1 VRAIS
6 WLAGME
12 DADLFIDDID
22 GIFDDDEDDDEGQLT
37 DDEGHGSFGD
47 DSDHAHDSSM
57 AVATCSSFPMMM
69 DGDGDGDGDGE
80 NDEEGHHL
88 MDRIDNSAG
97 STSENLVASSAAS
110 TETRLNSPSV
120 DTSIHGVAGQDQVH
134 HVKQQAIHVL
144 GHDSGQGD
152 DASRTSDLARD
163 SARLTTGAIPRP
175 DSSTAVGAPAIALPS
190 SASRRRSVS
199 EPGAANPKHKTM
211 RRSGKHLEAQ
221 VCPLP
226 PPSWH
231 SEAADRH
238 HRQAMILEMYVLLQV
253 AASRLMGFRASWK
266 PLLALL
272 CLVAFV
278 YVDSTN
284 ECSISSSAF

>member
-1 VRAIS
+1 
-6 WLAGME
+6 ME

-22 GIFDDDEDDDEGQLT
+22 GIFDDDDEDDDEGPLT
-37 DDEGHGSFGD
+37 DDEEHGSFGD
-47 DSDHAHDSSM
+47 EADHAHDSSM

-69 DGDGDGDGDGE
+69 DGDGDGDGE
-80 NDEEGHHL
+80 NDEEGHHHL
-88 MDRIDNSAG
+88 LNRTDNSAG
-97 STSENLVASSAAS
+97 STSEILVA
-110 TETRLNSPSV
+110 TETRRLDSPSV
-120 DTSIHGVAGQDQVH
+120 APTIHDAAGQDQVH
-134 HVKQQAIHVL
+134 HVKQQALHVL
-144 GHDSGQGD
+144 GRERGQGD
-152 DASRTSDLARD
+152 GTSRTSDLAGD
-163 SARLTTGAIPRP
+163 IAGLTSGAIPRP
-175 DSSTAVGAPAIALPS
+175 DSSTAVEASAIAVPS

-238 HRQAMILEMYVLLQV
+238 HRQAMILEMYVLPRL
-253 AASRLMGFRASWK
+253 AASRLLGIRASWK